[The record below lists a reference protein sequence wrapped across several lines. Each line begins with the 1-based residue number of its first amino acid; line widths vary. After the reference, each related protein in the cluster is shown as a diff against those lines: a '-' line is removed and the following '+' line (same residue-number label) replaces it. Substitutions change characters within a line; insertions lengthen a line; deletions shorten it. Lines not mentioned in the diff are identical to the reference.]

1 LSILIDPL
9 EAQRGRWAGL
19 TSTMDIT
26 DTEEFGEDV
35 RQLGASHS
43 CAPLQQWDETLTNS
57 SRDFDITGV
66 QRMIGEFPA
75 AIDQLRSWGH
85 G

>member
-1 LSILIDPL
+1 MSILIDPL